1 APLARQ
7 AEAHCSLRSRRLDS
21 IGISDLCTSPATRV
35 NSARADGGVF
45 CCWPPTAST
54 VLAAGEPWPGH
65 ADASGLPR
73 WGWSSGCP
81 DSETSAAGVWD
92 LSLRRPLPWPGQTS
106 RGRAG
111 RPGGAAHRRFLGPS
125 KPLIAQ
131 TKSAST
137 A

>member
-1 APLARQ
+1 AARSYDPIYSDPIQ
-7 AEAHCSLRSRRLDS
+7 ETSR
-21 IGISDLCTSPATRV
+21 ISDLCTSPATRV

-65 ADASGLPR
+65 ADA
-73 WGWSSGCP
+73 
-81 DSETSAAGVWD
+81 
-92 LSLRRPLPWPGQTS
+92 PLPWPGQTS